1 MMFAMAVPFLIPSVM
16 TGYCFRDTS
25 MSLVHH
31 PWLRECLYG
40 SIVLMQLFPVAVIVL
55 WLSPPS
61 AVTESAIHLGRLGR
75 TSWSFRFRLALQSRL
90 QIHLT
95 AFCLLFLLSFQEAD
109 LASLMQ
115 ANGWTEWIFTK
126 HSRGLELGETLRLAA
141 FPMVVHLPFLIPIV
155 LWINTSRQH
164 DHHHIR
170 RLSQAHT
177 GRTLLICL
185 WITMSWLVVV
195 FTPTWHLV
203 RGFRFGLYMVG
214 SQPTLIREVS
224 DGILIGA
231 TSGCV
236 CLGLA
241 LLLRSTFQA
250 GIPKLLLFLLFL
262 PASMGS
268 LPWGLTVAEIFQTES
283 FRFAYDTPA
292 PLVLAEVLY
301 LLPRGIILFHCF
313 DLSDHSPAK
322 KMTQL
327 LSDSG
332 NATQKQ
338 IGRELH
344 WKFHGRKVFVV
355 ALLLSY
361 WSYFEV
367 MLPSILAMPGLAPIN
382 YVLYNSLHYGRIAAL
397 GVKLAVGIVIPFV
410 LITVLVSLRRLFTKF
425 L

>member
-1 MMFAMAVPFLIPSVM
+1 MMSAMAVPFLIPSVM

-31 PWLRECLYG
+31 PWMREGLYAA
-40 SIVLMQLFPVAVIVL
+40 IVLMQLFPVAVIIL

-61 AVTESAIHLGRLGR
+61 TVTDSAIHLGRLAR

-90 QIHLT
+90 RIHLT

-155 LWINTSRQH
+155 LWINSPRPDDRH
-164 DHHHIR
+164 NIR
-170 RLSQAHT
+170 RLSKAHT
-177 GRTLLICL
+177 GRTLLICS
-185 WITMSWLVVV
+185 WIAASLLVVV
-195 FTPTWHLV
+195 LMPTWHLV
-203 RGFRFGLYMVG
+203 RGFRFGLNMVG

-224 DGILIGA
+224 DGILIAA

-236 CLGLA
+236 CLGLV
-241 LLLRSTFQA
+241 LTLRSTFQT
-250 GIPKLLLFLLFL
+250 GVPRLLLFLLFL

-268 LPWGLTVAEIFQTES
+268 LPWGLTVAEIFQTAG
-283 FRFAYDTPA
+283 FRFAYDTPV
-292 PLVLAEVLY
+292 PLILSEVLY
-301 LLPRGIILFHCF
+301 LLPRAVILFHCF
-313 DLSDHSPAK
+313 DLSENSPAR
-322 KMTQL
+322 KMIQL
-327 LSDSG
+327 LSESG
-332 NATQKQ
+332 NAAQKR

-344 WKFHGRKVFVV
+344 WKFHGRKVFAV

-397 GVKLAVGIVIPFV
+397 GVKLAVAIVIPFV
-410 LITVLVSLRRLFTKF
+410 LVTVLISLRRLFTRF
-425 L
+425 F